1 MTVFGANNLISARHC
16 GRYGKSGRWLGWLRG
31 SGCPVYRVPQLSG
44 STVVHFPN
52 SSGETFTQLH
62 FYFHVCTALSRS
74 RVCTPRCRPTPL
86 SFTWC
91 VLATVTLLGTL
102 SVNLASVTPWINFLY
117 THCCCHTPSSTF
129 CVYVVTDN
137 IECLVRRS
145 LLLSEPKY
153 LICSFGS
160 RPLLLSCFW
169 CQACVGVDM
178 SETAHTGFCFFLQL
192 WSVAPNYILWTCSTI
207 LWSEAFWNFP
217 SDVS

>member
-1 MTVFGANNLISARHC
+1 MPGCLTRESCLGCRPSFFLFVSRTRLQGCLAHPSFMTVFGANNLISARHC

-102 SVNLASVTPWINFLY
+102 SVNLASVTP
-117 THCCCHTPSSTF
+117 
-129 CVYVVTDN
+129 
-137 IECLVRRS
+137 
-145 LLLSEPKY
+145 
-153 LICSFGS
+153 
-160 RPLLLSCFW
+160 
-169 CQACVGVDM
+169 
-178 SETAHTGFCFFLQL
+178 
-192 WSVAPNYILWTCSTI
+192 
-207 LWSEAFWNFP
+207 
-217 SDVS
+217 